1 MTYHNQYRE
10 NYRRS
15 TKQIIMETSKERE
28 DRLNKM
34 KEYKNENKYKLRVKR
49 IENYRRNRERILLYE
64 RANRKMDWLSLRQSH
79 WNVKEN
85 AKIFLC
91 SLRDQFY
98 VERPEDWY
106 RISSNQI
113 KGTEEGRK
121 FMRHFKNLFHAV
133 SFAFPDFPWV
143 RKKFSFKGKKA
154 KQRWLFFLVCKT
166 FRKDHSV
173 QEGHVISVH

>member
-106 RISSNQI
+106 RISSNQ
-113 KGTEEGRK
+113 
-121 FMRHFKNLFHAV
+121 
-133 SFAFPDFPWV
+133 
-143 RKKFSFKGKKA
+143 
-154 KQRWLFFLVCKT
+154 VCQT
-166 FRKDHSV
+166 M
-173 QEGHVISVH
+173 